1 MIPRKSKAMTK
12 VVNSTDA
19 KTLCLH
25 WAGLGLAIL
34 FLMFATIVSAQ
45 DIIKSYGIS
54 KFGELKYAEDFEHLD
69 YVNPDAPKGGEYS
82 TWAFGTFDS
91 FHPYIS
97 KGRSAIGASIQFESL
112 MVGTSDEPD
121 SMYGLLAESLEY
133 PTDYSWAIFHLR
145 PEAKFS
151 DGTPVTAEDV
161 VFSQM
166 ILQEK
171 GIPSIQTFFAE
182 AYESVEALDTHT
194 VKFTFRE
201 ASDTNDMVMQAA
213 SSTVFSKA
221 WWEGRDFA
229 ESTLDV
235 PMGSSEYILESMD
248 VGKTVVYRR
257 RDDYWGK
264 DLPIN
269 IGRSNFDTLR
279 YEYYADPTAAF
290 EGFKAGETTF
300 RTENSSLKWA
310 QDYTFPAVENGWVQ
324 KVELPNGNIAQA
336 QGFFYNMRKA
346 PFDDIKVREALGLM
360 FNFEWANET
369 LFFGIYERVDSFW
382 GNSPLEA
389 QGMIPGDE
397 RAILEPFK
405 AFLPDTV
412 FTEPAYVPPTS
423 GAQQLDRAQVRAA
436 GKLLD
441 DAGWTVGDDGMR
453 HDSDGVVLAI
463 EILNYSPAFDRV
475 INPYIENLKRL
486 GIEATHTR
494 VDSAQYTERV
504 RSFDFDMIV
513 ATYVNSITPGLGLQQ
528 WYGSENAQAAGAR
541 NRVGLANEAIDALI
555 DIVVASENRETLNLN
570 TRALDRALRS
580 LHIWVPQW
588 FKDVHTVA
596 YLDVYKHPDNLP
608 PYALGATDFWWY
620 DAERAA
626 ELKAA
631 GAF

>member
-1 MIPRKSKAMTK
+1 MTQRRRKGLLIA
-12 VVNSTDA
+12 VVKNEFQP
-19 KTLCLH
+19 LILN
-25 WAGLGLAIL
+25 WVGLGVTLA
-34 FLMFATIVSAQ
+34 FLMLATAASAQ

-54 KFGELKYAEDFEHLD
+54 KFGELKYSEDFAHLD

-82 TWAFGTFDS
+82 TWSFGSFDS
-91 FHPYIS
+91 FHPYIA
-97 KGRSAIGASIQFESL
+97 KGRAAIGASIQFESL
-112 MVGTSDEPD
+112 MVGTADEAD

-151 DGTPVTAEDV
+151 DGSPVTAEDV
-161 VFSQM
+161 VFSQN

-201 ASDTNDMVMQAA
+201 PSETNDMVMQAA
-213 SSTVFSKA
+213 STTVFSKA

-248 VGKTVVYRR
+248 VGKTVVYRL

-264 DLPIN
+264 NLPIN
-269 IGRSNFDTLR
+269 IGRSNFAMLR
-279 YEYYADPTAAF
+279 FEYYADPTAAF
-290 EGFKAGETTF
+290 EGFKAGETSF
-300 RTENSSLKWA
+300 RVENSSLKWA
-310 QDYTFPAVENGWVQ
+310 QDYNFPALEDGWVQ

-336 QGFFYNMRKA
+336 QGFFYNIRKA
-346 PFDDIKVREALGLM
+346 PFDDIRVRQALGLM

-369 LFFGIYERVDSFW
+369 LFFGLYERVGSFW
-382 GNSPLEA
+382 GNSDLEA
-389 QGMIPGDE
+389 QGTIPADE
-397 RAILEPFK
+397 LAILEPYRE
-405 AFLPDTV
+405 FLPESV
-412 FTEPAYVPPTS
+412 FTETTYIPPKS
-423 GAQQLDRAQVRAA
+423 GTQQLDRAQIRAA

-441 DAGWTVGDDGMR
+441 DAGWLVGDDGMR
-453 HDSDGVVLAI
+453 RNAAGVALAI
-463 EILNYSPAFDRV
+463 DILNNSPAFDRI
-475 INPYIENLKRL
+475 INPYVENLKTL
-486 GIEATHTR
+486 GIEASHTR
-494 VDSAQYTERV
+494 VDSAQYTERR
-504 RSFDFDMIV
+504 RSFDFDMLV
-513 ATYVNSITPGLGLQQ
+513 STYGNSITPGLGLKQ
-528 WYGSENAQAAGAR
+528 WYGSENADVPSR
-541 NRVGLANEAIDALI
+541 NVVGLKNEAIDALVE
-555 DIVVASENRETLNLN
+555 IVIASETREELNLN

-588 FKDVHTVA
+588 YKNVHTVA
-596 YLDVYKHPDNLP
+596 YLDVYRHPENLP
-608 PYALGATDFWWY
+608 PYSLGDTDFWWY
-620 DAERAA
+620 DSDRAA

>member
-1 MIPRKSKAMTK
+1 MIPSKSKALLM
-12 VVNSTDA
+12 NA
-19 KTLCLH
+19 KRKNQSLALT
-25 WAGLGLAIL
+25 WAGLGLAVI
-34 FLMFATIVSAQ
+34 FLMIATIAGAQ
-45 DIIKSYGIS
+45 DITKSYGIS
-54 KFGELKYAEDFEHLD
+54 KFGELKYAEDFAHLD

-82 TWAFGTFDS
+82 TWAFGSFDS
-91 FHPYIS
+91 FHPYIP
-97 KGRSAIGASIQFESL
+97 KGRSAIGASLQFESL

-133 PTDYSWAIFHLR
+133 PADFSWAIFNLR
-145 PEAKFS
+145 PEAQFS
-151 DGTPVTAEDV
+151 DGTPVTAHDV
-161 VFSQM
+161 VFSQE

-182 AYESVEALDTHT
+182 AYENVEALDDLT

-201 ASDTNDMVMQAA
+201 PSETNDMVMQAA
-213 SSTVFSKA
+213 STTVFSKA

-248 VGKTVVYRR
+248 IGKTVVYRR

-269 IGRSNFDTLR
+269 VGRSNFDTLR
-279 YEYYADPTAAF
+279 FEYYADPTAAF

-310 QDYTFPAVENGWVQ
+310 QDYDFPAVENGWVQ

-346 PFDDIKVREALGLM
+346 PFDDIKVREAMGLM

-369 LFFGIYERVDSFW
+369 LFFGIYKRVDSFW

-389 QGMIPGDE
+389 QGMIPADE
-397 RAILEPFK
+397 LAILEPFRDQ
-405 AFLPDTV
+405 LPESV
-412 FTEPAYVPPTS
+412 FTQTAYIPPTS
-423 GAQQLDRAQVRAA
+423 GTQQLDRAQVRAA

-441 DAGWTVGDDGMR
+441 DAGWMVGDDGIR
-453 HDSDGVVLAI
+453 RNAAGTILAI
-463 EILNYSPAFDRV
+463 EILNYSPSFDRV
-475 INPYIENLKRL
+475 INPYVENLKKL

-494 VDSAQYTERV
+494 IDSAEYTERL

-513 ATYVNSITPGLGLQQ
+513 TTYGNSITPGLGLQQ
-528 WYGSENAQAAGAR
+528 WYGSENADEPSR
-541 NRVGLANEAIDALI
+541 NRAGLKNAAIDALVE
-555 DIVVASENRETLNLN
+555 IVVASQTREELNLN
-570 TRALDRALRS
+570 TRALDRALRA

-596 YLDVYKHPDNLP
+596 YLDVYKHPENLP
-608 PYALGATDFWWY
+608 TFALGDTDFWWY
-620 DAERAA
+620 DADRAA